1 MEAKPTLICDRCH
14 VELEEAEAQF
24 LYLGNKM
31 RHKVPRCPKCG
42 LVYLPETLVT
52 GRMRKLEEALE
63 EK

>member
-1 MEAKPTLICDRCH
+1 MEEKQILTCDRCN
-14 VELEEAEAQF
+14 VALEEAEAQF
-24 LYLGNKM
+24 VYLGNKI

-42 LVYLPETLVT
+42 LVYLPEDLVL